1 MGASQSQESRRTA
14 LVLDDEVQIGIV
26 VCKMLTAIGISV
38 SHFAEPL
45 ELLLEVKRSP
55 PEILILDLQLGR
67 ADAVDVIRKLE
78 ILKFPGSILLISGRD
93 QALLAEIERIGR
105 SHGLRM
111 LQSLAKPFRA
121 ADLKARLEKPRQ
133 LEPLRDNGKAVSENP
148 PANDAALLED
158 ALENNWL
165 QVWYQPKVDLAS
177 ESVCGA
183 EALIRGLHPKLGL
196 LGPAALLPPAGAPIY
211 KALSIFVIRQA
222 IQDWRLF
229 AGQSRNVHL
238 AVNVPAS
245 VLSAAGF
252 VGFVREV
259 LPTNRQFP
267 GLIVEVTEDEV
278 IRDVDWLHEVATQLR
293 LYNVSLSI
301 DDFGSAYASLS
312 RLKDLPFRELKLDR
326 SFVTNCATDPLK
338 RGLCSTVVDLAHCF
352 GAAACA
358 EGVETLDDL
367 GCLRELGFNTAQGFI
382 FAEPMPSAQFLDYVV
397 RPFKMPAVD
406 FGFNPTKNPA
416 RSGKA

>member
-1 MGASQSQESRRTA
+1 
-14 LVLDDEVQIGIV
+14 
-26 VCKMLTAIGISV
+26 MLTAIGISA

-45 ELLLEVKRSP
+45 ELLLAVKRSP

-78 ILKFPGSILLISGRD
+78 VLKFPGSILLISGRD

-111 LQSLAKPFRA
+111 LQPLAKPFRA
-121 ADLKARLEKPRQ
+121 ADLKARLEKPSQ

-148 PANDAALLED
+148 PANNAVLLEE

-165 QVWYQPKVDLAS
+165 QVWYQPKVDLVS

-196 LGPAALLPPAGAPIY
+196 LGPAVLLPPAGAPLY
-211 KALSIFVIRQA
+211 KPLSIFVIRRA

-245 VLSAAGF
+245 VLSAPGF
-252 VGFVREV
+252 VGFIRNA
-259 LPTNRQFP
+259 LPANPQFP

-278 IRDVDWLHEVATQLR
+278 IRDIDWLHEVATQLR

-326 SFVTNCATDPLK
+326 SFVTNCAADPLK

-352 GAAACA
+352 GASACA

-367 GCLRELGFNTAQGFI
+367 RCLRELGFNTAQGFI
-382 FAEPMPSAQFLDYVV
+382 FAEPMPSPQFLDYVV

-406 FGFNPTKNPA
+406 FGFNPTKNTS